1 MEGLINFS
9 LENQDLLS
17 VELLFYKEKNKKQ
30 LKATFLHAD
39 DVILMMLLVSW
50 RPLFGRLVFYYIFM
64 NLCALS
70 PSSLRS
76 HNASVMFCQV
86 RHDGSRSSWRDEER

>member
-17 VELLFYKEKNKKQ
+17 VELLFYKENNKKQ

-39 DVILMMLLVSW
+39 DVILMMLLVS
-50 RPLFGRLVFYYIFM
+50 
-64 NLCALS
+64 
-70 PSSLRS
+70 
-76 HNASVMFCQV
+76 
-86 RHDGSRSSWRDEER
+86 